1 MSPLGKRGVLELARR
16 MKESFYAAVSGPVTM
31 ASTNIVDQW
40 CVSSGTGAERVGAA
54 VRMVTWN
61 CAEIMPGEPAI
72 TVLSATTTVRL
83 PGTPPLR
90 VFEYICNLQRRG
102 EWDSFVNGGP
112 VEEVSHVATSARVH
126 GNSVSILRPTVSLHA
141 FYFSETLLLPFRYL
155 MEIIKASRF
164 CSDKNNNR
172 VSLKYQIK
180 EIKTVI
186 KLLFEYNY

>member
-72 TVLSATTTVRL
+72 TVQRHYYRPAARYSATACVRVYL
-83 PGTPPLR
+83 QFAAPWR
-90 VFEYICNLQRRG
+90 VG
-102 EWDSFVNGGP
+102 
-112 VEEVSHVATSARVH
+112 
-126 GNSVSILRPTVSLHA
+126 
-141 FYFSETLLLPFRYL
+141 
-155 MEIIKASRF
+155 
-164 CSDKNNNR
+164 
-172 VSLKYQIK
+172 
-180 EIKTVI
+180 
-186 KLLFEYNY
+186 